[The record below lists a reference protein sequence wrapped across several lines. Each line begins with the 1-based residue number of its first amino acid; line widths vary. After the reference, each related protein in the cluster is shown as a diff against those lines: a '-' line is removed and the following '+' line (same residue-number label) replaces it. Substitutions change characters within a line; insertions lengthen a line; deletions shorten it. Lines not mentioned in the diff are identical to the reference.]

1 MAKRV
6 WLVHGL
12 VALVG
17 VFGAGFASED
27 IRGHAQRLLHH
38 MRSGSWEAVSD
49 RPHQEAFVKRHYA
62 ANPERWVTSFVAS
75 TGNSWSLDERSR
87 RETVRQLGHW
97 ALEDPEVFSFRR
109 PEMFVAYR
117 FFLAEALAETAAR
130 IPEKERSALDR
141 LAMALRQVRA
151 GQMSTKER
159 ALFEAVKKAL
169 DQHPLFRELSDA
181 VQAYEHAEMTISS
194 GDFGNF
200 PVFSKPPYDE
210 PLAWRDGANGNDL
223 GSEGRCLGKAHAYDA
238 QVGAVE
244 VDFTSHPRLLKVELD
259 RPWLAD
265 YLLDKLSA
273 QPGPNTRK
281 YFGERGELGL
291 IPTDFWVVM
300 PEQVR
305 FQGVSQTDQEAL
317 RAWTQDNVCCRL
329 VCGATEVRLDKNET
343 LLGEDKRFVSL
354 RADVPPILFAVASRR
369 RVVP

>member
-1 MAKRV
+1 VVKRV

-17 VFGAGFASED
+17 LLGAGSASED
-27 IRGHAQRLLHH
+27 IRGHAQRLLDHL
-38 MRSGSWEAVSD
+38 RTGSWEAVSD
-49 RPHQEAFVKRHYA
+49 RPYHEAFVKRQYA
-62 ANPERWVTSFVAS
+62 ANPEKWVISFVAA

-87 RETVRQLGHW
+87 LETVRQLGHW
-97 ALEDPEVFSFRR
+97 ALDDPEAFSFRR
-109 PEMFVAYR
+109 PEIFVAYR

-130 IPEKERSALDR
+130 IPEKERSALER
-141 LAMALRQVRA
+141 LANALRQVRA
-151 GQMSTKER
+151 GQMSKKER
-159 ALFEAVKKAL
+159 ALFEAVKEAL
-169 DQHPLFRELSDA
+169 DQSPLFRELSDA
-181 VQAYEHAEMTISS
+181 VQVYKHLEMTISS
-194 GDFGNF
+194 ENFGKF
-200 PVFSKPPYDE
+200 PVFSNPPYDE
-210 PLAWRDGANGNDL
+210 PLAWRDGANGNNL

-238 QVGAVE
+238 HTGAVE
-244 VDFTSHPRLLKVELD
+244 VDFTSHPRLLKVELV

-265 YLLDKLSA
+265 YLLDKLAA

-305 FQGVSQTDQEAL
+305 FQGVSRTDEEAL
-317 RAWTQDNVCCRL
+317 RSWTQDNVCCRL
-329 VCGATEVRLDKNET
+329 VCGAAEVRLDNHET